1 MFVKRLL
8 LGLTIVLA
16 ASSVASEVMLEIV
29 CENTLAIQ
37 TNFQK
42 SKFDSYRAATDSN
55 TTRFTIVDGRP
66 RWKVLSQ
73 YPSDKAA
80 ASSISNEGYVIAY
93 GFHNLKEGQAYV
105 EGLMDTG
112 KTTAESLSFHRD
124 AFGQWAAQV
133 SSSGNM
139 YDDDNPNGSL
149 YHRMYFYECIT
160 LEDNVKTYR
169 P

>member
-1 MFVKRLL
+1 MSVKN
-8 LGLTIVLA
+8 LTLVLA
-16 ASSVASEVMLEIV
+16 LLSATTSTASEIMLEIV

-42 SKFDSYRAATDSN
+42 SKFDSYQAATDSN
-55 TTRFTIVDGRP
+55 TTRFTVVDDRP
-66 RWKVLSQ
+66 RWKVVRQ
-73 YPSDKAA
+73 YPSDKSAV
-80 ASSISNEGYVIAY
+80 SSISNEGYVIAY
-93 GFHNLKEGQAYV
+93 GFHNLKDGQAYV

-139 YDDDNPNGSL
+139 YDDENPNGSL

-160 LEDNVKTYR
+160 LEDNVETFR